1 MPEDKSALIKTA
13 YSYYQKGDWDRAIE
27 EYHKLAE
34 MDSKDLN
41 VHNMLADIYAKKGD
55 VKEALKQY
63 DLVAQGFDLKNQVD
77 KVLQVYKRMLK
88 LMPNDAELLTAVKN
102 LIDRY
107 MEKAAQAEEPEP
119 DKAADIYRSIL
130 KAEPARLDVTIQLA
144 KLLMKKGQKFEA
156 IELLM
161 NLASLLDPATQTG
174 KLVDLLQTV
183 AAWDPMNIEA
193 REKLIDLLIEAK
205 QNDAAVSRLQGLVEI
220 YISKNDLEKAEK
232 TAQRAIQLGDVETYY
247 HLGVIFFNQQKFEEA
262 RHSFEKFLAKQETHV
277 GALKYL
283 AMAYTRL
290 GQIPSAVNV
299 YLKILNV
306 YFSENLLEEARD
318 IQRTI
323 LEMDSAN
330 EDVKNYALGLNPP
343 PLEAPPEEAP
353 AETPAP
359 AASTPEGA
367 LEAAASEEQ
376 DKKTMLGQAESYSEK
391 GLYEQAIDVYLDM
404 LKRWP
409 EWPEIRSRLQQVYA
423 LMARANEPV
432 EKHPS
437 PEEIKAELERELKEQ
452 MRKDLEEQT
461 RRLAEEQKRITQE
474 RNFEAEMKRELE
486 QMRLKQELESKLLE
500 QVQKG
505 KEDELRLRI
514 SREFEEK
521 QRQLMAERE
530 KLEKERLDSLNKI
543 KDELEQT
550 KQSYEQKIREQ
561 VEREMKDRLRAEAA
575 EKERQEKE
583 AARQAQLQAALEL
596 EEKQRTQFA
605 EQKKVQEAARAQVDQ
620 EISQGMERLRLEK
633 QKETKAP
640 APAAPPAAAPA
651 AKSAVTPAAG
661 GAGESL
667 EDPFIRQTLADIY
680 AKQGLFVEALKIYE
694 RILNEDPD
702 NEDVKEKLRN
712 ILKMKGI

>member
-1 MPEDKSALIKTA
+1 VPEDKSALIKTA

-34 MDSKDLN
+34 MDAKDLN

-55 VKEALKQY
+55 VKEALQQY
-63 DLVAQGFDLKNQVD
+63 DLVAQGFDQKNQVD

-88 LMPNDAELLTAVKN
+88 LMPNDADLLSAVKN

-107 MEKAAQAEEPEP
+107 MERAAQAEETEP

-130 KAEPARLDVTIQLA
+130 KAEPTRLDVTIQLA
-144 KLLMKKGQKFEA
+144 KLLMKRGQKFEA

-183 AAWDPMNIEA
+183 AAWDPFNIEA
-193 REKLIDLLIEAK
+193 REKLTELLMEAK
-205 QNDAAVSRLQGLVEI
+205 QNEAAISSLQSLVEI
-220 YISKNDLEKAEK
+220 YISKNDMEKAEK
-232 TAQRAIQLGDVETYY
+232 TAQRSIQLGDVETYY
-247 HLGVIFFNQQKFEEA
+247 HLGVIFFNQQKFDEA
-262 RHSFEKFLAKQETHV
+262 RAAFEKFLTKQETHV

-290 GQIPSAVNV
+290 GQVPAAVNV

-318 IQRTI
+318 IQRVI
-323 LEMDSAN
+323 LEMDPAN
-330 EDVKNYALGLNPP
+330 EDVKQYALGLNPP
-343 PLEAPPEEAP
+343 PVEALPEEAP
-353 AETPAP
+353 EPAP
-359 AASTPEGA
+359 VAVNDG
-367 LEAAASEEQ
+367 EQ
-376 DKKTMLGQAESYSEK
+376 EKKSMLDQAMGYSEK

-409 EWPEIRSRLQQVYA
+409 EWPEIRTRLQQVYA
-423 LMARANEPV
+423 LMARANEPA

-452 MRKDLEEQT
+452 MRREMAEQA
-461 RRLAEEQKRITQE
+461 RRLAEEQKRLTQE

-500 QVQKG
+500 QVQRG
-505 KEDELRLRI
+505 KEEELRLKI
-514 SREFEEK
+514 AKEFEEK
-521 QRQLMAERE
+521 QRQLMEERD
-530 KLEKERLDSLNKI
+530 KLEKERLESLNKI

-561 VEREMKDRLRAEAA
+561 VQREMSEKLRQEAA
-575 EKERQEKE
+575 EKERLEKE
-583 AARQAQLQAALEL
+583 SARQMQLQAALL
-596 EEKQRTQFA
+596 KEEKERSNFV
-605 EQKKVQEAARAQVDQ
+605 EQKKAQEAAKAQVDQ

-633 QKETKAP
+633 QKESKAPPAPLP
-640 APAAPPAAAPA
+640 APAGE
-651 AKSAVTPAAG
+651 AKKPSVTPAAPG
-661 GAGESL
+661 GDSL

>member
-88 LMPNDAELLTAVKN
+88 LMPNDAELMTAVKN

-107 MEKAAQAEEPEP
+107 MEKAAQSEEPEP
-119 DKAADIYRSIL
+119 EKAADIYRSIL

-205 QNDAAVSRLQGLVEI
+205 QNDAAISSLQGLVEI

-262 RHSFEKFLAKQETHV
+262 RGSFEKFLAKQENHV

-283 AMAYTRL
+283 AMACTRL

-306 YFSENLLEEARD
+306 YFSENLLDEARD

-323 LEMDSAN
+323 LEMDPAN

-343 PLEAPPEEAP
+343 PLEAPVEEAP
-353 AETPAP
+353 AP
-359 AASTPEGA
+359 AAA
-367 LEAAASEEQ
+367 DAAASEEL
-376 DKKTMLGQAESYSEK
+376 DKKTMMGQAESYSEK

-437 PEEIKAELERELKEQ
+437 PEAIKAELEKELKEQ

-461 RRLAEEQKRITQE
+461 RRLAEEQKRISQE

-486 QMRLKQELESKLLE
+486 QMRLKQDLESKLLE
-500 QVQKG
+500 QVQRG
-505 KEDELRLRI
+505 KEDELRLKI
-514 SREFEEK
+514 SQEFEEK
-521 QRQLMAERE
+521 QRQLLAERE
-530 KLEKERLDSLNKI
+530 KLEKERFESLNKI

-561 VEREMKDRLRAEAA
+561 VEREMRDRLRAEAA

-583 AARQAQLQAALEL
+583 AARQSQLEAAIQI
-596 EEKQRTQFA
+596 EEKQRTQFV

-620 EISQGMERLRLEK
+620 EIFQGMERLRLEK
-633 QKETKAP
+633 QRETKAP
-640 APAAPPAAAPA
+640 APAPAAPA
-651 AKSAVTPAAG
+651 VAAPKSAVTPAAG
-661 GAGESL
+661 GSGESL